1 MAVSIADLEREVGT
15 TTVDSPAL
23 QRAVVVAQALVDK
36 YVVEFAM
43 AEPHGVPDGVLDQAV
58 LAVAVDEFN
67 RSQAP
72 NGVLTQYGS
81 DDIPTP
87 IRVSSDP
94 LRAARPL
101 LSMWCM
107 DTPVGGSA

>member
-1 MAVSIADLEREVGT
+1 MAVTSTDLATEVGAADDPA
-15 TTVDSPAL
+15 VDRSL
-23 QRAVVVAQALVDK
+23 SVAESLVGR
-36 YVVEFAM
+36 YLTEFAI
-43 AEPHGVPDGVLDQAV
+43 ATPHGVPDDVLDQAV

-67 RSQAP
+67 RRQAP

-81 DDIPTP
+81 DDVPVP

-107 DTPVGGSA
+107 DTPVGGAV